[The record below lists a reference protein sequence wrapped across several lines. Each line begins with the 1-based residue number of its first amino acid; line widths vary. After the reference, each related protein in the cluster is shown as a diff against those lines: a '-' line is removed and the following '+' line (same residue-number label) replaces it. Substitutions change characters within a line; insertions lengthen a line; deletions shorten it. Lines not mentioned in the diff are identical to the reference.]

1 LRGSGAGQHECDEN
15 SPRNSWENQQ
25 RGFALTPRG
34 GNRHGY
40 FQNTLLSRT
49 RKRPAAVRARM
60 KIKEIQLAE
69 DKLYKAEYLGSGTFN
84 ISKPKRTKAKRRQ
97 TNLKNP
103 QRGAR
108 K

>member
-1 LRGSGAGQHECDEN
+1 
-15 SPRNSWENQQ
+15 
-25 RGFALTPRG
+25 
-34 GNRHGY
+34 
-40 FQNTLLSRT
+40 
-49 RKRPAAVRARM
+49 M